1 VKPKVTIGLAGIGAG
16 VGLLVLGEFLGDTDQ
31 DFPFYLGIMGV
42 VLISA
47 TVLFLFLAPGDERA
61 AARNQPPGERQE
73 SSRRPAPRLPV
84 PAAPSPQGIS
94 GAPSPRIHPAALD
107 GDLERVKA
115 LLDAGTDVNAKD
127 NGGQTPLHW
136 AACGG
141 HKTVVE
147 LLLARGAN
155 VNARDSGRGT
165 PLHDAAG
172 NGHREVV
179 QLLLT
184 KGAEPEA
191 RDDEGLTPA
200 AAAVRNGH
208 REVAELLLASAAK
221 AESANRA
228 AGQAHAPPASKDGQG
243 AGAEPPQAKPTGPQ
257 PLPAGRTEA
266 KAHAGQAPPP
276 EPAPAGQTE
285 PVKLEP
291 APRAE
296 AAPGSEVSPTPREP
310 GPVPGERPPEE
321 SLPEPGL
328 KVDVHA
334 AAAAG
339 DLAQVEA
346 LLKNH
351 PDLAFRRNDRG
362 LTPLHSAASQ
372 GRRGVAEL
380 LLASQAEVNG
390 RDDNGWTPLHWA
402 AIYGHKEIAELLLA
416 NHADVNA
423 RESNGWT
430 PLHWAAGK
438 GRKDVAELLRLHGG
452 RE

>member
-1 VKPKVTIGLAGIGAG
+1 VKPKVIIGPAGIGAG
-16 VGLLVLGEFLGDTDQ
+16 IGLIVLGEFLGDTDH

-42 VLISA
+42 GLFSA
-47 TVLFLFLAPGDERA
+47 TVLFLFRVPGDERA
-61 AARNQPPGERQE
+61 AEGNEGPGKRPESPP
-73 SSRRPAPRLPV
+73 L
-84 PAAPSPQGIS
+84 PAAPPLQGIP

-107 GDLERVKA
+107 GDLDRVKA

-155 VNARDSGRGT
+155 VNAADSGRGT

-179 QLLLT
+179 QMLLA
-184 KGAEPEA
+184 KGADPEP

-200 AAAVRNGH
+200 ASAVRNGH
-208 REVAELLLASAAK
+208 QEVAELLLARAART
-221 AESANRA
+221 ESANRT
-228 AGQAHAPPASKDGQG
+228 AGQTPAPPASKDGQG
-243 AGAEPPQAKPTGPQ
+243 NGAQ
-257 PLPAGRTEA
+257 PD
-266 KAHAGQAPPP
+266 
-276 EPAPAGQTE
+276 
-285 PVKLEP
+285 V
-291 APRAE
+291 
-296 AAPGSEVSPTPREP
+296 
-310 GPVPGERPPEE
+310 
-321 SLPEPGL
+321 
-328 KVDVHA
+328 KVDVHE

-346 LLKNH
+346 LLTNH
-351 PDLAFRRNDRG
+351 PDLAFSRNDRG
-362 LTPLHSAASQ
+362 LTPLHAAAGR

-390 RDDNGWTPLHWA
+390 RDNNGWTPLHWA

-416 NHADVNA
+416 NRADVNA

-430 PLHWAAGK
+430 PFHWAAGK